1 MKTPLWDSFLTE
13 RDRQVFEKAG
23 YGARG
28 GFGQRPALVIVDMN
42 YSFCGHRSEPILDSI
57 TAWPNSCGEES
68 WLAIESLKGVLEVA
82 RRRHIP
88 TFYTTAAP
96 RRPDGFDAGGWKH
109 KNKRAS
115 GPVGVPG
122 YGMDDIVAEIAP
134 VASDIVLEKLKPSA
148 FFGTPL
154 IGHLTD
160 LGVDTVLVCGS
171 TTGGCIRATVIDAFS
186 YNFKVSVIDECTFDR
201 GQASHAINLFDM
213 NAKYAD
219 IVSAQETKDYFE
231 QTPGDLYDRK
241 IQFEAVR

>member
-1 MKTPLWDSFLTE
+1 MNPWNNFLTE
-13 RDRQVFEKAG
+13 RDRLVFDGAG

-28 GFGQRPALVIVDMN
+28 GFGLRPALVIVDVN
-42 YSFCGHRSEPILDSI
+42 YAFCGHRSEPILESI
-57 TAWPNSCGEES
+57 KSWPNSCGEEA
-68 WLAIESLKGVLEVA
+68 WRAIESLQALLPTVRKQ
-82 RRRHIP
+82 HIP
-88 TFYTTAAP
+88 TFYTTASP

-109 KNKRAS
+109 KNKRAG

-122 YGMDDIVAEIAP
+122 FHMDAIVAEVAP
-134 VASDIVLEKLKPSA
+134 AASDVVLEKLKPSA

-154 IGHLTD
+154 IGYLTD

-171 TTGGCIRATVIDAFS
+171 TTGGCVRATVIDAFS

-219 IVSAQETKDYFE
+219 IVSARETAAYLEGLSATLFD
-231 QTPGDLYDRK
+231 DK
-241 IQFEAVR
+241 IKF